1 MTNEK
6 LIETLESH
14 KRWLMG
20 DGGCRAYLRE
30 AYLRG
35 ANLSGADL
43 RMADL
48 RMADLRMAD
57 LSGAYLSGADLRG
70 ANLRGA
76 NLSGAKGLLDAV
88 DFLDSNFE
96 CTDAGYIVY
105 KAFGCEYTP
114 PNEWRIEPNAVIT
127 ETANFDRCTTC
138 GSGINVAALK
148 WVKEKYPKA
157 KVWKCLIEW
166 PWLAGVC
173 VPYNTDG
180 KIRCERL
187 RLLEIVEDGNP

>member
-1 MTNEK
+1 MTNKK

-20 DGGCRAYLRE
+20 DGGCRADLRW
-30 AYLRG
+30 ADLSG
-35 ANLSGADL
+35 ANLSGANL
-43 RMADL
+43 RW
-48 RMADLRMAD
+48 AD
-57 LSGAYLSGADLRG
+57 LSCANLSGANLSGTDLRY
-70 ANLRGA
+70 ANLCEA

-105 KAFGCEYTP
+105 KTFGSEYTP
-114 PNEWRIEPNAVIT
+114 PKEWQIKSNAVIT

-138 GSGINVAALK
+138 GSGINVAPLE
-148 WVKEKYPKA
+148 WVKREYPNK
-157 KVWKCLIEW
+157 KIWKCLIEW
-166 PWLAGVC
+166 PWLVGVC